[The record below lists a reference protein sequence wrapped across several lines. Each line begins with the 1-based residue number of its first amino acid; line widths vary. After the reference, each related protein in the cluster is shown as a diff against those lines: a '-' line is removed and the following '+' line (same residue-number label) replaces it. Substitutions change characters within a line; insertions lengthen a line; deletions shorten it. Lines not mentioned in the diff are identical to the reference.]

1 MILYLHGFN
10 SSPLSTKARQ
20 LAAYCAERGLYC
32 VVPALPADP
41 RAALAQISALLA
53 DGREHLLVGSSLGGY
68 YAIHFVETTSNARAV
83 LVNPALAVADKLA
96 PLVGEK
102 QQNYHSGETYIFT
115 EAHRAALAEIEIAP
129 SKWANYL
136 ALLQTGDE
144 VLDCR
149 EAATAFA
156 PSNPV
161 IEEGGDHSFTT
172 FADYLPRIAQFAGRA
187 GEIPDGERG

>member
-1 MILYLHGFN
+1 M
-10 SSPLSTKARQ
+10 
-20 LAAYCAERGLYC
+20 
-32 VVPALPADP
+32 
-41 RAALAQISALLA
+41 LA

-68 YAIHFVETTSNARAV
+68 YAIHFVETTNNARAV

-96 PLVGEK
+96 PLVGEE

-115 EAHRAALAEIEIAP
+115 ETHRAALAEIEIAP

-156 PSNPV
+156 PSNPI

>member
-1 MILYLHGFN
+1 M
-10 SSPLSTKARQ
+10 
-20 LAAYCAERGLYC
+20 YC

-41 RAALAQISALLA
+41 RAALAQIAALLA

-68 YAIHFVETTSNARAV
+68 YAIHFVETTNNARAV

-96 PLVGEK
+96 PLVGEE

-115 EAHRAALAEIEIAP
+115 EAYRAALAEIEIAP

-161 IEEGGDHSFTT
+161 IEEAAITVSRLSPIICRASRNSPGARARFPTASAAKRKATPP
-172 FADYLPRIAQFAGRA
+172 PRNTAKPNLRA
-187 GEIPDGERG
+187 RRNLRSER